1 MNIGIPEKEIKQ
13 TLANVD
19 ATLHQTRISILP
31 RIETV
36 LIRVDDIL
44 SDVQAVSSTLRAI
57 FVKKP

>member
-31 RIETV
+31 RI
-36 LIRVDDIL
+36 
-44 SDVQAVSSTLRAI
+44 
-57 FVKKP
+57 